1 MEQSSFSKL
10 ISVLT
15 IAYPYYFKEMSKE
28 QTISFSQLYYSKLK
42 KYSYQVAAKAVD
54 EIITKNN
61 YMPTLAELIQ
71 ECEKQY
77 RAVNKLKIEELYK
90 RGYFKTDEE
99 YGKAM
104 MWLFEENSIVPSWLQ
119 EEMKKIGDIKLLGD
133 NNER

>member
-15 IAYPYYFKEMSKE
+15 IIYPYYFKEMSKE

-77 RAVNKLKIEELYK
+77 RLINRLKIDELYK
-90 RGYFKTDEE
+90 RGYFKNDEE

-104 MWLFEENSIVPSWLQ
+104 MWLLEENSVVPSWLQ
-119 EEMKKIGDIKLLGD
+119 DEMKKIGDIKLLGD
-133 NNER
+133 SDER